1 MLLRAED
8 QADFRGQIEV
18 SGAQV
23 WASYSVKGKVKS
35 EPMTQSDKRLFAS
48 EQEARSW
55 LIAEAEER
63 GFPAFEPEIR
73 SSPVK
78 P

>member
-8 QADFRGQIEV
+8 QADFRGQIEQ

-23 WASYSVKGKVKS
+23 WASYSVEGKVNS
-35 EPMTQSDKRLFAS
+35 QPVRQGDKRMFAS

-55 LIAEAEER
+55 LIGEAEER
-63 GFPAFEPEIR
+63 GFHSFEPEVR
-73 SSPVK
+73 PSSATR
-78 P
+78 